1 MNLSMK
7 KKLSQILSYVLLIMV
22 IIFYAAP
29 LFIIVTTSL
38 KTDTQIMSQSFEW
51 IPNPITIE
59 QYKIVLQRF
68 PFMKWIR
75 NSVIVT
81 TGTVALV
88 LFVSLPAGYAFARLE
103 FRGKNLLF
111 NLALLTIMLPFVAYI
126 PQLYLL
132 MHYIGGL
139 LNNYISL
146 MIPLA
151 TSGVSIFL
159 FKQFMSQIPKD
170 LDDAALIDGCTPFQI
185 FWRIILPLSKPA
197 VVSVVIF
204 TAIKSWN
211 MLMWPLI
218 AASRDEVKTI
228 PVGLAVNVFAASS
241 GTIRQ
246 QPYGVV
252 MAAAFLSIALPVLL
266 FLFLQK
272 HFVQGIATTGLK

>member
-1 MNLSMK
+1 MNK
-7 KKLSQILSYVLLIMV
+7 KIFSRIFLYAILIIV
-22 IIFYAAP
+22 IFFYASP
-29 LFIIVTTSL
+29 LFIIMTTSL
-38 KTDTQIMSQSFEW
+38 KTDNQTMSRRFEW
-51 IPNPITIE
+51 IPNPITFE
-59 QYKIVLQRF
+59 QYRVVIERF

-75 NSVIVT
+75 NSFIVT
-81 TGTVALV
+81 VGTVALV

-103 FRGKNLLF
+103 FKGKNVLF
-111 NLALLTIMLPFVAYI
+111 NFALLSIMLPFVAYI

-139 LNNYISL
+139 LNTHLAL

-159 FKQFMSQIPKD
+159 FRQFMSQIPMD
-170 LDDAALIDGCTPFQI
+170 LDDAALIDGCSPFQI
-185 FWRIILPLSKPA
+185 FFHIILPLSKPA
-197 VVSVVIF
+197 IVSVVIF

-218 AASRDEVKTI
+218 AASNDDAKTI

-241 GTIRQ
+241 AGHIRP
-246 QPYGVV
+246 QPYGVI
-252 MAAAFLSIALPVLL
+252 MAAALLSIIIPVLL

-272 HFVQGIATTGLK
+272 YFVQGIATTGLK